1 MDNKEKLNK
10 PENNE
15 EFIIPEFEDYQSK
28 KKPDVDEVI
37 KKLNERI
44 TALEA
49 EENTLE
55 EIKEILEKHNLKYL
69 CDPDLNAVEI
79 MFDERPFRVQ
89 IILNEYRLELKL
101 IFPFAAQRASLAMI
115 ALFMI
120 NFNKDKAFACMHL
133 NPDNGEMSMKYSYFI
148 SKTAGLDVDDFWV
161 YMTSIIMPAIEKE
174 YVILHCMSTGRV
186 PDEYR
191 EFYKNL
197 LEKSLTVINGENEP
211 VDEIEYG
218 FINQEEAKKPTLFSE
233 PVDLFKEFNED
244 ADISEEYVNTRME
257 EIIKE
262 LQEEELPFGEED
274 TPYEE

>member
-191 EFYKNL
+191 EYYKNL

-233 PVDLFKEFNED
+233 PVDMFKEFNED

>member
-37 KKLNERI
+37 KKVNERI
-44 TALEA
+44 TALEV

-191 EFYKNL
+191 EYYKNL

>member
-191 EFYKNL
+191 EYYKNL

>member
-1 MDNKEKLNK
+1 M
-10 PENNE
+10 
-15 EFIIPEFEDYQSK
+15 
-28 KKPDVDEVI
+28 
-37 KKLNERI
+37 
-44 TALEA
+44 
-49 EENTLE
+49 
-55 EIKEILEKHNLKYL
+55 EKHNLKYL
-69 CDPDLNAVEI
+69 CDPDENAVEI
-79 MFDERPFRVQ
+79 MFDGRPFRVQ

-101 IFPFAAQRASLAMI
+101 IFPFAAQSAALAVI
-115 ALFMI
+115 ALFMM

-148 SKTAGLDVDDFWV
+148 SKTAGFNVDDFWV

-186 PDEYR
+186 PDEYI
-191 EFYKNL
+191 EYYKNL

-218 FINQEEAKKPTLFSE
+218 FINQEEAKETNLFSE
-233 PVDLFKEFNED
+233 PVDLFKKFNED

-262 LQEEELPFGEED
+262 LQEEELPFDEED

>member
-191 EFYKNL
+191 EYYKNL

-211 VDEIEYG
+211 VDEIGYG

>member
-44 TALEA
+44 TALEV

-191 EFYKNL
+191 EYYKNL

>member
-15 EFIIPEFEDYQSK
+15 EFIIPEFEYYQSK

-191 EFYKNL
+191 EYYKNL

>member
-37 KKLNERI
+37 KKLNKRI

-191 EFYKNL
+191 EYYKNL

>member
-1 MDNKEKLNK
+1 M
-10 PENNE
+10 
-15 EFIIPEFEDYQSK
+15 
-28 KKPDVDEVI
+28 
-37 KKLNERI
+37 
-44 TALEA
+44 
-49 EENTLE
+49 
-55 EIKEILEKHNLKYL
+55 EKHNLKYL
-69 CDPDLNAVEI
+69 CDPDSNAVEI
-79 MFDERPFRVQ
+79 VFDGRPFRVQ

-120 NFNKDKAFACMHL
+120 KFNKDKAFACMHL

-191 EFYKNL
+191 EYYKNL
-197 LEKSLTVINGENEP
+197 LEKSLTVINGEDEP

-218 FINQEEAKKPTLFSE
+218 FVNQEEAKETNIFSE
-233 PVDLFKEFNED
+233 PVDLFKKFNED
-244 ADISEEYVNTRME
+244 ADISEEYVKRGW
-257 EIIKE
+257 KK
-262 LQEEELPFGEED
+262 F
-274 TPYEE
+274 